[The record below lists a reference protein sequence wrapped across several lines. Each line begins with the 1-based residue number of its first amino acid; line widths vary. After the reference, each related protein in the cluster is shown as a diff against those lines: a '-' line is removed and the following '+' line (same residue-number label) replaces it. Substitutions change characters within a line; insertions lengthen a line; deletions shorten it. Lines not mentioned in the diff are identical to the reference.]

1 MMVLRGT
8 DLSPACSVIKNGA
21 SHVFLFFFFQ
31 KTIQFGE
38 LFPHPGEAMAP
49 PREPSRISEA
59 GVERL
64 LLRSMG
70 R

>member
-8 DLSPACSVIKNGA
+8 DLSPACSVIKNGG
-21 SHVFLFFFFQ
+21 SHVFFFFFQ

-38 LFPHPGEAMAP
+38 LFPHPGVALS
-49 PREPSRISEA
+49 PSRISEA

>member
-8 DLSPACSVIKNGA
+8 DLSPAWSVIKNGA
-21 SHVFLFFFFQ
+21 SHVFFFFFQ

-38 LFPHPGEAMAP
+38 LFPHPGVAP
-49 PREPSRISEA
+49 SPRLEPSRISEA

>member
-21 SHVFLFFFFQ
+21 SHVFFFFFQ

-38 LFPHPGEAMAP
+38 LIPHPGVAP
-49 PREPSRISEA
+49 SPRLAPSRI
-59 GVERL
+59 
-64 LLRSMG
+64 
-70 R
+70 